1 MPELTRRRYPERPDC
16 WHVYYGDVH
25 VGTIAIR
32 VGCPHDEDPWEWSC
46 GFYPGSR
53 PGEHQ
58 CGTAATFEEART
70 DYESAWAAFLSNRT
84 EADFEKWR
92 YQRDVTAWKYAMWDA
107 GKKLP
112 TQLPGGRSLC
122 FCGAAI
128 DIAGVNAHVRAA
140 HGSKV
145 DA

>member
-1 MPELTRRRYPERPDC
+1 MVLRFLSGIASRRAPVRYG
-16 WHVYYGDVH
+16 GDLR
-25 VGTIAIR
+25 AQAR
-32 VGCPHDEDPWEWSC
+32 AD
-46 GFYPGSR
+46 
-53 PGEHQ
+53 
-58 CGTAATFEEART
+58 FEG
-70 DYESAWAAFLSNRT
+70 AWAAFLSNRT